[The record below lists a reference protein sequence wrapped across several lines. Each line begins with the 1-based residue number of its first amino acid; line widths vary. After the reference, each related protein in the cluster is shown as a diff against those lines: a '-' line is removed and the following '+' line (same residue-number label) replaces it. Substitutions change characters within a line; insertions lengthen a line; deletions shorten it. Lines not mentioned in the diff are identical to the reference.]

1 MIRKRNRGMTLK
13 REERIKKKRNI
24 ERDYRKR
31 GIYIYKKNI
40 VIVIVRKV
48 GDRTGKKRNIERNDN
63 KEKRENWLK
72 KER

>member
-1 MIRKRNRGMTLK
+1 MTLK

-31 GIYIYKKNI
+31 GKYIYKNI